1 MRTQTQTGRDVTR
14 EHVTAKDRLQAA
26 RAERRSLLRRLE
38 LATTDEEAEAI
49 RRRLDIVAGE
59 INGLR
64 SQLRSLRLRTDY
76 AVVTVSLLPKDGDS
90 GGGGAGGSFDD
101 ALGDAGDLLVGVAGR
116 DRARARGRAAARP
129 DRAASAGSWAAP
141 CGAGSASRRW
151 PRRILAVVAP
161 ITAIHFTDPACPWA
175 YSARPAHA
183 PAALALRRPDRVA
196 ARADRAERVGR
207 GLRGACYTPDRLL
220 RTQHVFGERFGMPYS
235 FERKPR
241 MAGTARACRAI
252 VAAREI
258 DPALG
263 EAALRAL
270 QLMHFTTA
278 DLLDDDDDL
287 ALGPCG
293 RSRPG
298 RGRARR
304 PYRRPRSIAAYE
316 ADRALARSAEGSPTH
331 AQDRFST
338 SDGPVRYT
346 APSVIFE
353 DEHGARLEVGGFQP
367 FEAYDTVLAN
377 LDVEL
382 ERRPA
387 PGHMLEA
394 LLEFPDGLTTAE
406 LASVMRP
413 SDLVDADLE
422 ATATEAAEL
431 AEAGTVLRE
440 PAGRDALWRAA
451 DAARR
456 ARTTAPK
463 GTVVT

>member
-1 MRTQTQTGRDVTR
+1 MLIGLS
-14 EHVTAKDRLQAA
+14 E
-26 RAERRSLLRRLE
+26 S
-38 LATTDEEAEAI
+38 AEAY
-49 RRRLDIVAGE
+49 E
-59 INGLR
+59 
-64 SQLRSLRLRTDY
+64 
-76 AVVTVSLLPKDGDS
+76 
-90 GGGGAGGSFDD
+90 
-101 ALGDAGDLLVGVAGR
+101 
-116 DRARARGRAAARP
+116 ARG
-129 DRAASAGSWAAP
+129 
-141 CGAGSASRRW
+141 
-151 PRRILAVVAP
+151 
-161 ITAIHFTDPACPWA
+161 
-175 YSARPAHA
+175 
-183 PAALALRRPDRVA
+183 
-196 ARADRAERVGR
+196 
-207 GLRGACYTPDRLL
+207 YTPDRLL

-241 MAGTARACRAI
+241 MAATARACRAI

-258 DPALG
+258 EPALG

-278 DLLDDDDDL
+278 NLLDHDDDL
-287 ALGPCG
+287 RSALAAVPGLDADALVG
-293 RSRPG
+293 RIDDPDLV
-298 RGRARR
+298 
-304 PYRRPRSIAAYE
+304 AAYE

-440 PAGRDALWRAA
+440 PAGRDAVWRAA
-451 DAARR
+451 DSTPAEAAAGAATADR
-456 ARTTAPK
+456 A
-463 GTVVT
+463 